1 MTLEEKVAAL
11 LLFVTSLKE
20 DQERMLNDLRLAKR
34 ISDPYGN
41 GYKMGQ
47 INLCIQIQNLFEEKK

>member
-11 LLFVTSLKE
+11 LLLVSKLKE
-20 DQERMLNDLRLAKR
+20 DQERILNDLRLAEK
-34 ISDPYGN
+34 ISNPYGN

-47 INLCIQIQNLFEEKK
+47 INLCIQIQNLFEENK